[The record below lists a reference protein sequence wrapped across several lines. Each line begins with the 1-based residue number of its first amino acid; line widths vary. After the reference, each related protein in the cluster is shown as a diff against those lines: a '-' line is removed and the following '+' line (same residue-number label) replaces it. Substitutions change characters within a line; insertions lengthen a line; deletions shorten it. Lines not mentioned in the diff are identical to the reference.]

1 MIIMY
6 CPNCRTL
13 FHESPRCP
21 VCGSKKVRA
30 PLPEDT
36 CFLIET
42 APIPGAMLRDILEQN
57 KIPVLSTSTIGAG
70 MAMRAGSMFE
80 RIRYYV
86 RYDDLDEASKIV
98 HEFSHPA
105 VVSEEVDT
113 NE

>member
-1 MIIMY
+1 
-6 CPNCRTL
+6 
-13 FHESPRCP
+13 
-21 VCGSKKVRA
+21 
-30 PLPEDT
+30 
-36 CFLIET
+36 
-42 APIPGAMLRDILEQN
+42 
-57 KIPVLSTSTIGAG
+57 